1 MLANVIELP
10 DPPVPFALS
19 PSAPMNN
26 FGEILDNKHYD
37 TISEAGSNLTA
48 EYNRIT
54 IIFKNK

>member
-1 MLANVIELP
+1 MKNQTVSKYA
-10 DPPVPFALS
+10 S
-19 PSAPMNN
+19 MNN

>member
-1 MLANVIELP
+1 MKNQTVSKYA
-10 DPPVPFALS
+10 A
-19 PSAPMNN
+19 MNN
-26 FGEILDNKHYD
+26 FGEILDNKYYD